1 MDDGGWLIEK
11 NPPVPMSIHYP
22 LSTIHP
28 VTILRSRAVL
38 PICHPAIEDGAVAF
52 SGGRILTVGRWKTV
66 QKKFS
71 GHVTDIGETV
81 LLPGLINAHCH
92 LDYTDMAG
100 LFPPRKSF
108 CDWIKLITTEKAHW
122 TFSDY
127 ATSWIN
133 GAKQLLHSGTTTV
146 ADIEAVPELLPDVWN
161 ATPLRVL
168 SLLEMTGVKSRRKP
182 ELILRDALDV
192 VNELRHERSSAG
204 LSPHAPYSTT
214 PALLRHAAATARKR
228 KMRVA
233 THVAES
239 ATEFEMFTHA
249 DGELHH
255 WLERNNRDMSDCD
268 GVSPVQLLA
277 RHNALGPH
285 LMAIHVNYL
294 KRGDARLLAQKRTT
308 VVHCPRS
315 HDFFSHAPFPFA
327 VLQRAGVNICL
338 GTDSLATVRK
348 KPRQTI
354 ELNMFEEMRA
364 FAEKNQNVTAE
375 NILRMATM
383 NSARAIG
390 QKGNL
395 GELKHGAMADII
407 ALPFS
412 GKIGDASSAAIQ
424 HRGDVTASLIGGVW
438 AIAPGARIA

>member
-1 MDDGGWLIEK
+1 M
-11 NPPVPMSIHYP
+11 PIHYP
-22 LSTIHP
+22 LSTIHS

-38 PICHPAIEDGAVAF
+38 PICRPAIENGAVAF
-52 SGGRILTVGRWKTV
+52 SGERILTVGRWKDV

-71 GHVTDIGETV
+71 GMIVDLGET
-81 LLPGLINAHCH
+81 LTLPGLINAHCH

-108 CDWIKLITTEKAHW
+108 CDWIKLITTEKSHW

-127 ATSWIN
+127 ATSWIK

-161 ATPLRVL
+161 ATPLRIL
-168 SLLEMTGVKSRRKP
+168 SLLEMTGVKSRRNP
-182 ELILRDALDV
+182 ELILRDALDTV
-192 VNELRHERSSAG
+192 GELRHERSSAG

-214 PALLRHAAATARKR
+214 PALLRQAATTARK
-228 KMRVA
+228 KKLRVA
-233 THVAES
+233 THVSES
-239 ATEFEMFTHA
+239 ATEFEMFTKA
-249 DGELHH
+249 SGELHD
-255 WLERNNRDMSDCD
+255 WLEKNNREMSDCG

-285 LMAIHVNYL
+285 LMAIHVNHL
-294 KRGDARLLAQKRTT
+294 KHGDARLLAQKRTS

-315 HDFFSHAPFPFA
+315 HDFFSHAEFPFTT
-327 VLQRAGVNICL
+327 LQRAGVNICL

-364 FAEKNQNVTAE
+364 FSAKHLDVPPEA
-375 NILRMATM
+375 ILEMATT
-383 NSARAIG
+383 NSARALG
-390 QKGNL
+390 QQGNL
-395 GELKHGAMADII
+395 GELKHGGMADII

-412 GKIGDASSAAIQ
+412 GDISDAYSAAI
-424 HRGDVTASLIGGVW
+424 HHTGGITASLISGGW
-438 AIAPGARIA
+438 AIAPVTHIA

>member
-1 MDDGGWLIEK
+1 
-11 NPPVPMSIHYP
+11 MSINHQP
-22 LSTIHP
+22 STINP
-28 VTILRSRAVL
+28 VTILRARAVL
-38 PICHPAIEDGAVAF
+38 PICRPAIENGAVAF
-52 SGGRILTVGRWKTV
+52 SGDLILAVGRWKDV

-71 GHVTDIGETV
+71 GAVFDLEETV

-108 CDWIKLITTEKAHW
+108 CDWIKLITTEKSHW
-122 TFSDY
+122 SFSDY
-127 ATSWIN
+127 AESWIN

-146 ADIEAVPELLPDVWN
+146 ADIEAVPELLPDVWD

-192 VNELRHERSSAG
+192 LDELQHSRSSG
-204 LSPHAPYSTT
+204 GISPHAPYSTT
-214 PALLRHAAATARKR
+214 PALLRHAAVVARKR
-228 KMRVA
+228 KLLVA

-239 ATEFEMFTHA
+239 ATEFEMFTNSS
-249 DGELHH
+249 GELHH
-255 WLERNNRDMSDCD
+255 WLENNNRDMSDCG
-268 GVSPVQLLA
+268 GVSPVQLLS

-285 LMAIHVNYL
+285 LMAIHVNHL
-294 KRGDARLLAQKRTT
+294 KRGDARMLAQKRTS

-315 HDFFSHAPFPFA
+315 HDFFSHAEFPFA
-327 VLQRAGVNICL
+327 TLQRAGVNICL
-338 GTDSLATVRK
+338 GTDSLATVRM

-364 FAEKNQNVTAE
+364 FAAKHEGVSPETTLK
-375 NILRMATM
+375 MATI

-390 QKGNL
+390 QQGKL
-395 GELKHGAMADII
+395 GELKRGAMADII
-407 ALPFS
+407 ALPCS
-412 GKIGDASSAAIQ
+412 GDMGEQASAVIQ
-424 HRGDVTASLIGGVW
+424 HTGNVAASLIGGEW
-438 AIAPGARIA
+438 AIDPTEPRHATAR

>member
-1 MDDGGWLIEK
+1 
-11 NPPVPMSIHYP
+11 MSINNQP
-22 LSTIHP
+22 ATINS
-28 VTILRSRAVL
+28 VIILRARAVL
-38 PICHPAIEDGAVAF
+38 PICRPAIENGAVAF
-52 SGGRILTVGRWKTV
+52 LGGRILAVGRWKDV

-71 GHVTDIGETV
+71 GDVFDLGETV

-108 CDWIKLITTEKAHW
+108 CDWIKLITTEKSHW
-122 TFSDY
+122 SFSDY
-127 ATSWIN
+127 AESWIN
-133 GAKQLLHSGTTTV
+133 GAKQLLHSGTTAV

-182 ELILRDALDV
+182 ELILRDTLDV
-192 VNELRHERSSAG
+192 LDELPDKHSSGG

-214 PALLRHAAATARKR
+214 PALLRLVAAVARKQ
-228 KMRVA
+228 KLRVA
-233 THVAES
+233 THIAES
-239 ATEFEMFTHA
+239 ATEFEMFKSA
-249 DGELHH
+249 SGELHH
-255 WLERNNRDMSDCD
+255 WLENNNREMNDCG

-294 KRGDARLLAQKRTT
+294 ARGDAPLLARNRTS

-315 HDFFSHAPFPFA
+315 HDFFSHAEFPFA
-327 VLQRAGVNICL
+327 TLQRAGVNLCL

-354 ELNMFEEMRA
+354 ELNMFDEMRA
-364 FAEKNQNVTAE
+364 FAAKHEGVSPE
-375 NILRMATM
+375 IILKMATV
-383 NSARAIG
+383 NGARAIG
-390 QKGNL
+390 QQGKL
-395 GELKHGAMADII
+395 GELKRNALADMI

-412 GKIGDASSAAIQ
+412 GDLGEASSAVLHHKGNVA
-424 HRGDVTASLIGGVW
+424 VSLIGGEWV
-438 AIAPGARIA
+438 IDPPDRCV

>member
-1 MDDGGWLIEK
+1 MPI
-11 NPPVPMSIHYP
+11 NNQP
-22 LSTIHP
+22 STINS
-28 VTILRSRAVL
+28 VTILLRSRAVL
-38 PICHPAIEDGAVAF
+38 PICRPAIENGAVAF
-52 SGGRILTVGRWKTV
+52 SGGRILAVGRWKDV
-66 QKKFS
+66 RKKFS
-71 GHVTDIGETV
+71 GDVVDLGDTV

-108 CDWIKLITTEKAHW
+108 CDWIKLISTEKAHW

-133 GAKQLLHSGTTTV
+133 GARQLLRSGTTTV

-192 VNELRHERSSAG
+192 LGELQHARSHGG

-214 PALLRHAAATARKR
+214 PTLLRHAASIARKR
-228 KMRVA
+228 KLRVA

-239 ATEFEMFTHA
+239 ETEFEMFTNA
-249 DGELHH
+249 SGELHD
-255 WLERNNRDMSDCD
+255 WLARNNRDMSDCD
-268 GVSPVQLLA
+268 GASPVQLLA

-285 LMAIHVNYL
+285 LLAIHVNHL
-294 KRGDARLLAQKRTT
+294 KRGDARLLAQKRTS

-315 HDFFSHAPFPFA
+315 HDFFSHAEFPFA
-327 VLQRAGVNICL
+327 TLHRAGVNICL

-354 ELNMFEEMRA
+354 ELNMFDEMRA
-364 FAEKNQNVTAE
+364 FAEKNQSVTAE
-375 NILRMATM
+375 NILEMATM

-390 QKGNL
+390 QQGKL
-395 GELKHGAMADII
+395 GELKRGAMADII

-412 GKIGDASSAAIQ
+412 GKAGDASSAAIQ
-424 HRGDVTASLIGGVW
+424 HRGDIAASLIGGEW
-438 AIAPGARIA
+438 AIAPGTRIA

>member
-1 MDDGGWLIEK
+1 
-11 NPPVPMSIHYP
+11 MSINHQ
-22 LSTIHP
+22 LSTINS

-38 PICHPAIEDGAVAF
+38 PICRPAIEDGAVAF
-52 SGGRILTVGRWKTV
+52 SEGRILTVGRWKDV

-71 GHVTDIGETV
+71 GNVCDLGDTV
-81 LLPGLINAHCH
+81 MLPGLINAHCH

-108 CDWIKLITTEKAHW
+108 CDWIKLITTEKSHW
-122 TFSDY
+122 SFSDY
-127 ATSWIN
+127 AKSWIN

-192 VNELRHERSSAG
+192 LDALPDNQSSGG

-214 PALLRHAAATARKR
+214 PDLLRMAAGVACKQ
-228 KMRVA
+228 KLRVA

-239 ATEFEMFTHA
+239 ATEFEMFWNA
-249 DGELHH
+249 SGELHD
-255 WLERNNRDMSDCD
+255 WLAKNNRDMSDCG

-285 LMAIHVNYL
+285 LLAIHVNYL
-294 KRGDARLLAQKRTT
+294 ARGDARLLAQKQTS

-315 HDFFSHAPFPFA
+315 HDFFSHAAFPFA
-327 VLQRAGVNICL
+327 TLQRAGVNICL

-354 ELNMFEEMRA
+354 ELSMFDEMRA
-364 FAEKNQNVTAE
+364 FAAKHEGVSPE
-375 NILRMATM
+375 MILKMATV
-383 NSARAIG
+383 NGARAIG
-390 QKGNL
+390 MQGKL
-395 GELKHGAMADII
+395 GELKRGAIADII
-407 ALPFS
+407 ALPFT
-412 GKIGDASSAAIQ
+412 GNVGELASAVIQ
-424 HRGDVTASLIGGVW
+424 HKGGVAASLIGGEW
-438 AIAPGARIA
+438 AILPSLRRLIA

>member
-1 MDDGGWLIEK
+1 M
-11 NPPVPMSIHYP
+11 PR
-22 LSTIHP
+22 
-28 VTILRSRAVL
+28 VTLLILRSRAVL
-38 PICHPAIEDGAVAF
+38 PVCRPAIENGAVAV
-52 SGGRILTVGRWKTV
+52 SGGSILTVGRWRDV

-71 GHVTDIGETV
+71 GDILDLGETV

-122 TFSDY
+122 SFSDY

-161 ATPLRVL
+161 ATPLRVV
-168 SLLEMTGVKSRRKP
+168 SLLEMTGVRSRRKP

-192 VNELRHERSSAG
+192 LGELHHARSRGG

-214 PALLRHAAATARKR
+214 PALLRHAAAIARKR
-228 KMRVA
+228 KLLVA

-239 ATEFEMFTHA
+239 ATEFQMFSNA
-249 DGELHH
+249 SGELHH
-255 WLERNNRDMSDCD
+255 WLEKNNRDMNDC
-268 GVSPVQLLA
+268 GGASPVQLLA

-285 LMAIHVNYL
+285 LMAIHANYL
-294 KRGDARLLAQKRTT
+294 KRGDARLLAQKRTS

-315 HDFFSHAPFPFA
+315 HDFFSHAKFPFA
-327 VLQRAGVNICL
+327 TLQRAGVNICL
-338 GTDSLATVRK
+338 GTDSLSTVRK

-354 ELNMFEEMRA
+354 ELSMFDEMQA
-364 FAEKNQNVTAE
+364 FAAKHEDVSPET
-375 NILRMATM
+375 ILKMATV
-383 NSARAIG
+383 NGARAIG
-390 QKGNL
+390 QEGKL
-395 GELKHGAMADII
+395 GELKRGALADII
-407 ALPFS
+407 SLPYA
-412 GKIGDASSAAIQ
+412 GDVGETTSAAIQ
-424 HRGDVTASLIGGVW
+424 HRGFVTASLIGGEW
-438 AIAPGARIA
+438 AIDPSKSPCV

>member
-1 MDDGGWLIEK
+1 MPITYQ
-11 NPPVPMSIHYP
+11 PA
-22 LSTIHP
+22 TINS
-28 VTILRSRAVL
+28 VFILRSRAVL
-38 PICHPAIEDGAVAF
+38 PICRPAIENGAVAF
-52 SGGRILTVGRWKTV
+52 SGGRILGVGRWKDV

-71 GHVTDIGETV
+71 GDIVDLGETV

-92 LDYTDMAG
+92 LDYTEMAG

-133 GAKQLLHSGTTTV
+133 GARQLLHSGTTTV

-192 VNELRHERSSAG
+192 LSELQHGRSSSG

-214 PALLRHAAATARKR
+214 PALLRHVAGVARKR
-228 KMRVA
+228 KLRVA

-239 ATEFEMFTHA
+239 ATEFEMFRNA
-249 DGELHH
+249 SGELHH
-255 WLERNNRDMSDCD
+255 WLTKNNRDMSDCG

-277 RHNALGPH
+277 RHNSLGSH

-294 KRGDARLLAQKRTT
+294 ARGDARLLAQKQTS

-315 HDFFSHAPFPFA
+315 HDFFSHAEFPFA
-327 VLQRAGVNICL
+327 TLQHAGVNICL
-338 GTDSLATVRK
+338 GTDSLATIRK

-354 ELNMFEEMRA
+354 ELNMFEEMRT
-364 FAEKNQNVTAE
+364 FATKHEDVSPE
-375 NILRMATM
+375 MILKMATV
-383 NSARAIG
+383 NGARAIG
-390 QKGNL
+390 QQGKL
-395 GELKHGAMADII
+395 GELKRGALADII

-412 GKIGDASSAAIQ
+412 GNVGEASSAVLHHQ
-424 HRGDVTASLIGGVW
+424 GDVAASLIGGEW
-438 AIAPGARIA
+438 AMGQPDMSKPKRCR